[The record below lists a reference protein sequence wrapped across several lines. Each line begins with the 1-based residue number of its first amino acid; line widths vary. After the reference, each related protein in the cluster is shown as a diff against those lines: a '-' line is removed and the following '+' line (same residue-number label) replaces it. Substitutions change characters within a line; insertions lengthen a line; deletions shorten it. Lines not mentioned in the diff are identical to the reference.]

1 MRIVGGL
8 DIHRRQITFDYLDE
22 RSGQCR
28 RGRIAP
34 ADRMLLRHWLKT
46 TLDGAPAAFA
56 VEACTGWRFV
66 VEELRRA
73 GSRHIWPSR
82 PIPRPRAGRSG
93 GRRPTAPT
101 LGICAS
107 CLPAGGYRSR
117 GSRRNRWGRCAP
129 GCSCSGTCARSA
141 PPGCSAFTRSC
152 CTKAP
157 RRSPVTCSARTTGVG
172 SRRPRTC
179 HRPASRR
186 SRLHA
191 DRRCPGR
198 RARGAAAADRRVCS
212 PPARL

>member
-1 MRIVGGL
+1 MTVTTHSAR
-8 DIHRRQITFDYLDE
+8 
-22 RSGQCR
+22 
-28 RGRIAP
+28 P
-34 ADRMLLRHWLKT
+34 ADGPRRAAASGVGCVRPRSLPPARLLA
-46 TLDGAPAAFA
+46 GASLRRPRPEPPEIEAARDRSLPRSETPCPS
-56 VEACTGWRFV
+56 VPGWRC
-66 VEELRRA
+66 
-73 GSRHIWPSR
+73 IWPSR

-107 CLPAGGYRSR
+107 CLPAGGCRSR

-191 DRRCPGR
+191 DRRGPGR
-198 RARGAAAADRRVCS
+198 RARAAAATDRRVCS